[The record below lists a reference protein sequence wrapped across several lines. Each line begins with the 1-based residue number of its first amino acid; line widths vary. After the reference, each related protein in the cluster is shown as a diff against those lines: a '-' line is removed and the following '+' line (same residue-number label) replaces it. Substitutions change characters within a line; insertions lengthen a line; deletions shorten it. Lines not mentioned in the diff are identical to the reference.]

1 MSKIIIR
8 NLAVLLLLS
17 TGGYVA
23 MAQPKT
29 FHRKRWPALAR
40 PVRAKL
46 VSVRPAVTAVR
57 AKQSEK
63 QCSGYS
69 PDAFAAVRSICCPFS
84 QPWRM
89 RRFETKYV
97 PTLNC

>member
-29 FHRKRWPALAR
+29 
-40 PVRAKL
+40 
-46 VSVRPAVTAVR
+46 VSPQTVACA
-57 AKQSEK
+57 
-63 QCSGYS
+63 CSAGPGQTCVCS
-69 PDAFAAVRSICCPFS
+69 ASGNSCSCKTI
-84 QPWRM
+84 
-89 RRFETKYV
+89 
-97 PTLNC
+97 